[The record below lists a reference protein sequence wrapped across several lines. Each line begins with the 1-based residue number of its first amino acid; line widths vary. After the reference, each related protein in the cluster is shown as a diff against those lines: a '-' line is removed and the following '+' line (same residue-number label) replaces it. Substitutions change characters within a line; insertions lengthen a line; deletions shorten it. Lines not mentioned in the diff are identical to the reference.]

1 MKIFAPKCFNWVVGG
16 RGVTSHHPPY
26 SIVDDYIFSC
36 CRHEK
41 LYCTEPE
48 SLQWWCKMKCWNLKW
63 KILKISCSSRL
74 TMYVHLCL
82 SSSSTFWDCTFYVST
97 YVLTS
102 NSVSEWFINRSLNLY
117 PCSEYPGTRYPS
129 KKLILMS
136 DKSDFVFQL
145 CYLSPNLSKVEV
157 RQLGNGPQDRNYN

>member
-1 MKIFAPKCFNWVVGG
+1 MFISFLMCWAFITRQIMYLSVHHLNTVLKIFAPKCFNWVVGG

-97 YVLTS
+97 YVLT
-102 NSVSEWFINRSLNLY
+102 ILY
-117 PCSEYPGTRYPS
+117 YKGGTNMY
-129 KKLILMS
+129 
-136 DKSDFVFQL
+136 
-145 CYLSPNLSKVEV
+145 
-157 RQLGNGPQDRNYN
+157 